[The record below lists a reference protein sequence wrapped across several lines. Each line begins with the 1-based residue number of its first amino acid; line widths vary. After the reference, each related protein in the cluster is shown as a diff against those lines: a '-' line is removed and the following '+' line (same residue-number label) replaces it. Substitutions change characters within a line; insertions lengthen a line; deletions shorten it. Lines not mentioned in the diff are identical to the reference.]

1 MARKAVSV
9 PETPAVKNGRYDSA
23 KRRKA
28 QRHGR
33 EKGCRVNIPQEVLL
47 LAGYDP
53 NGPAPYYRVWGDARG
68 RIVIQLYRE
77 Q

>member
-1 MARKAVSV
+1 VARKAVSA
-9 PETPAVKNGRYDSA
+9 PESPPVKNGRYDSA

-33 EKGCRVNIPQEVLL
+33 EKLCRVNIPAECLR

-53 NGPAPYYRVWGDARG
+53 DGPVPYYRVWGDSRG
-68 RIVIQLYRE
+68 RIVIQLYKE